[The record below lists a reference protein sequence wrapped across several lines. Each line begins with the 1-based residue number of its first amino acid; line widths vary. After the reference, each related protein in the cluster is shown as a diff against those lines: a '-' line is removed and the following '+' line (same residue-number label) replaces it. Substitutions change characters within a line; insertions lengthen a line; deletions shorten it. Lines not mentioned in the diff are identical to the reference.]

1 MARAT
6 PASTTR
12 HPLREGAQVD
22 ARERRA
28 AARTLVH
35 SAVVAVLIM
44 VAYCVLPFSGVVT
57 TATAVSLLIGLALV
71 LVLLV
76 WNVRSIVVSPQPRV
90 RAAAALTTTV
100 PLFLAVFAAAYYA
113 MSSQASASF
122 SEPLTRVSSAYFT
135 ITVFSTVGFGDIT
148 PVSDSARI
156 ATSVQMIGDVVLVGI
171 GARIILGAARRG
183 VSRKEGAASGTT
195 PEEDHHD

>member
-1 MARAT
+1 TTWPTPTRPGAVHRHRHEAPVAAHCSWRPPWRLRTARTSPGSGDAWACPGGESGRAMARAT

-71 LVLLV
+71 
-76 WNVRSIVVSPQPRV
+76 
-90 RAAAALTTTV
+90 
-100 PLFLAVFAAAYYA
+100 
-113 MSSQASASF
+113 
-122 SEPLTRVSSAYFT
+122 
-135 ITVFSTVGFGDIT
+135 
-148 PVSDSARI
+148 
-156 ATSVQMIGDVVLVGI
+156 
-171 GARIILGAARRG
+171 
-183 VSRKEGAASGTT
+183 
-195 PEEDHHD
+195 